1 MFTDEQIDRLTDIVS
16 YLNSLC
22 IEINAQR
29 ADIRDKSMTINEIV
43 GYLEDASESIEKAI
57 EADV

>member
-1 MFTDEQIDRLTDIVS
+1 MFTEEQIDKLTDMVS

-22 IEINAQR
+22 IEIDAQR

-43 GYLEDASESIEKAI
+43 GYLEDAAESIEKAI

>member
-1 MFTDEQIDRLTDIVS
+1 MFTEEQIDRLTDMVS

-22 IEINAQR
+22 IEIDAQR

>member
-22 IEINAQR
+22 SEIDAQR
-29 ADIRDKSMTINEIV
+29 ADVRDKSMTINEIV
-43 GYLEDASESIEKAI
+43 SNLEDAAYLIEQAI

>member
-1 MFTDEQIDRLTDIVS
+1 MFTDEQIDRLTDMVS

-22 IEINAQR
+22 SEIDAQR
-29 ADIRDKSMTINEIV
+29 ADVRDKSMTINEIV